1 MRWAIREAMRC
12 GVIRSCALPSRLEAG
27 TKEYFRFFTEKNS
40 FPSLVLTERE
50 ITLSEKKEEVKNE

>member
-1 MRWAIREAMRC
+1 MRWVIREAMRC
-12 GVIRSCALPSRLEAG
+12 GSIRSCALLFRLEAG

-50 ITLSEKKEEVKNE
+50 ITFSKKGGSEG